1 MTFTPRPHDLLW
13 LKSRDALLD
22 IQEAW
27 VANQWHTGLPVVVRR
42 DVNAQQDI
50 PVGVRGMKREQRA
63 AGWVKAESVSRVMS
77 PETLAERERLLH
89 SPFVS
94 QPPLQAAILLT
105 TFAWPWH
112 WGITGS
118 TAYALAT
125 EIPVLHADSDL
136 DLLIRA
142 PQPLTDEELRQW
154 QAQIEKLPCRADT
167 QVETPYG
174 AFALNEWLR
183 EGRVLLKTATGPQLT
198 ATPWHREPE

>member
-1 MTFTPRPHDLLW
+1 MTFTSRPHDLLW
-13 LKSRDALLD
+13 LNSRDALLNVE
-22 IQEAW
+22 EAW
-27 VANQWHTGLPVVVRR
+27 VTSQWQPGLPVVVRR
-42 DVNAQQDI
+42 DVNDNGDI
-50 PVGVRGMKREQRA
+50 PVGVRGIKREQRA
-63 AGWVKAESVSRVMS
+63 AGWVKAESVARIVT
-77 PETLAERERLLH
+77 PEALVERQRLLH

-94 QPPLQAAILLT
+94 QPPVQAAILLT
-105 TFAWPWH
+105 TFAWPWI

-142 PQPLTDEELRQW
+142 PEPLTDDELRQW
-154 QAQIEKLPCRADT
+154 QAQVEKLPCRADT
-167 QVETPYG
+167 QIETPFG

-198 ATPWHREPE
+198 AAPWHRES

>member
-1 MTFTPRPHDLLW
+1 MTFTSRPHDLLW
-13 LKSRDALLD
+13 LNSRDALLNVE
-22 IQEAW
+22 EAW
-27 VANQWHTGLPVVVRR
+27 VTSQWQPGLPVVVRR
-42 DVNAQQDI
+42 DVNDNGDI
-50 PVGVRGMKREQRA
+50 PVGVRGIKREQRA
-63 AGWVKAESVSRVMS
+63 AGWVKAESVARIVT
-77 PETLAERERLLH
+77 PEALVERQRLLH

-94 QPPLQAAILLT
+94 QSPVQAAILLT
-105 TFAWPWH
+105 TFAWPWI

-142 PQPLTDEELRQW
+142 PEPLTDDELRQW
-154 QAQIEKLPCRADT
+154 QAQVEKLPCRADT
-167 QVETPYG
+167 QIETPFG

-198 ATPWHREPE
+198 ATPWHRES

>member
-13 LKSRDALLD
+13 LKKTDALLN

-27 VANQWHTGLPVVVRR
+27 VASQWHTGLPVVVRR
-42 DVNAQQDI
+42 DVNKESDI

-63 AGWVKAESVSRVMS
+63 AGWVKAEAVSRVMT

-94 QPPLQAAILLT
+94 QQPVQAAILLT

-118 TAYALAT
+118 TGYALAT

-136 DLLIRA
+136 DLIIRA
-142 PQPLTDEELRQW
+142 PQPLTVDELRQW
-154 QAQIEKLPCRADT
+154 QAQVDKLPCRADT
-167 QVETPYG
+167 QIETPFG

-183 EGRVLLKTATGPQLT
+183 EGRVLLKTAAGPQLT
-198 ATPWHREPE
+198 ATPWHREPS